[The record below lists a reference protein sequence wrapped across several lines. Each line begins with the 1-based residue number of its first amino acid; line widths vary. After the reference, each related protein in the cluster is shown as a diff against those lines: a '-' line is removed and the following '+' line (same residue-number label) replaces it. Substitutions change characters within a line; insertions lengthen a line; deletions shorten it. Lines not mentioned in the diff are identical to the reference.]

1 MNLIANVSST
11 QSMGAPSEWVCRWSH
26 LVPQGAAVLDV
37 ACGTGRHLRWFQ
49 ARGHAVTGI
58 DRDPLSVQAAAQV
71 GEAIAADI
79 EHGPWPLAGR
89 SFGAVVVT
97 NYLWRP
103 LLPTMV
109 ESVAPGGVL
118 IYETFAQ
125 GNETVGRP
133 ARADFLL
140 RPGELLTACAGLH
153 VVAYEDGFLE
163 DPARFVQRITA
174 VRVAEDGLSP
184 ARHPLRTLS

>member
-1 MNLIANVSST
+1 MNFIASISST
-11 QSMGAPSEWVCRWSH
+11 QSTGAPSEWVCRWSH

-58 DRDPLSVQAAAQV
+58 DRDPPAVQAAALV
-71 GEAIAADI
+71 GEAIEADI
-79 EHGPWPLAGR
+79 ENGPWPLSGR
-89 SFGAVVVT
+89 QFGGVVVT

-184 ARHPLRTLS
+184 ARHPLRALS